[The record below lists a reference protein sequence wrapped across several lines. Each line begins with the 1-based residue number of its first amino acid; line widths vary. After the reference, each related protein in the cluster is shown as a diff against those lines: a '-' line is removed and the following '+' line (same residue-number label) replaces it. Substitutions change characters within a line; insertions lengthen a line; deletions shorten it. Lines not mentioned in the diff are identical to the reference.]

1 MILNLTSIYSSK
13 RYTIYTVV
21 VAQGFASVSKVLTL
35 LLNKVG
41 ELFPPA
47 EMNTHFTFKF
57 GFGVTGLAIDQNTNV
72 LSTVAI

>member
-1 MILNLTSIYSSK
+1 MDLFIEEVYNLH
-13 RYTIYTVV
+13 TVA
-21 VAQGFASVSKVLTL
+21 VAQGFASVSKALTL